1 MGAGCEARS
10 EPWELRLSKEPSRG
24 AGSPQR
30 TKAVVIVHNGRVIAE
45 RYARVDE
52 PAPVAA
58 GSNPSDPRHAITVE
72 ELMRMAS
79 GLDLDEEDAG
89 IGNPSDQM
97 LYLQRDM
104 AAFAE
109 AKPLKAEPGKRFSY
123 SSGNTQ
129 ILSSI
134 VRSDQWATRSWPGA
148 A

>member
-1 MGAGCEARS
+1 
-10 EPWELRLSKEPSRG
+10 LRLSKEPSRG

-104 AAFAE
+104 ADRLLLHACERSRLGEVRIAVRVHGRVPPDGFFA
-109 AKPLKAEPGKRFSY
+109 
-123 SSGNTQ
+123 SGAL
-129 ILSSI
+129 I
-134 VRSDQWATRSWPGA
+134 A
-148 A
+148 ALAS